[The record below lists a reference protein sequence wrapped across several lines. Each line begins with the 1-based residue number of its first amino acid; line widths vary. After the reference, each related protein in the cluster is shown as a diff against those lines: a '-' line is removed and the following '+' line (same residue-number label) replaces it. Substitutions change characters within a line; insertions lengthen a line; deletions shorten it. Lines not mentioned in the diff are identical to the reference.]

1 MCYLNEKKE
10 NKMKIIITE
19 NQFNILS
26 EQNLK
31 EFLYKFWDSQK
42 RQDEEPSLDDIIFQV
57 ADITKN
63 STEDHRS
70 IRPIWYEYNGGY
82 DKLLKKIDEEFLD
95 KKFYLEGRENLK
107 MDFKVNNI
115 ESYGVDVYGG
125 MVDVGCRILGGT
137 VDGYVYNEETEE
149 SEMVPNMDI
158 RDQYAE
164 LEYDTGDFEDFLK
177 SEIYK
182 FLDNKFEIYGVPFY
196 IEIN

>member
-1 MCYLNEKKE
+1 
-10 NKMKIIITE
+10 MKIIITE
-19 NQFNILS
+19 NQFNQLS

-70 IRPIWYEYNGGY
+70 IRPIWYRYNGGY
-82 DKLLKKIDEEFLD
+82 EKLLKKIDEEFLN
-95 KKFYLEGRENLK
+95 KEFHLEGRENLK
-107 MDFKVNNI
+107 MNFKIDGI

-125 MVDVGCRILGGT
+125 MVDVTCKILGGT
-137 VDGYVYNEETEE
+137 LDGQVYNQETDEM
-149 SEMVPNMDI
+149 EMVPNMDI

-164 LEYDTGDFEDFLK
+164 LEYDSSDFDDFLK
-177 SEIYK
+177 SEMYD
-182 FLDNKFEIYGVPFY
+182 FLEPKFEKYGIPIH
-196 IEIN
+196 IEIY